1 LGENQ
6 TGNQFLFYFK
16 SDGFSHENS
25 NLIFKVWEGVAIRFK
40 VWGSTFAKGDHK
52 NIKPIGFLALFNCG
66 F

>member
-25 NLIFKVWEGVAIRFK
+25 NLISRSGKEQQLGLRFRAAPLPKETTKV
-40 VWGSTFAKGDHK
+40 
-52 NIKPIGFLALFNCG
+52 
-66 F
+66 